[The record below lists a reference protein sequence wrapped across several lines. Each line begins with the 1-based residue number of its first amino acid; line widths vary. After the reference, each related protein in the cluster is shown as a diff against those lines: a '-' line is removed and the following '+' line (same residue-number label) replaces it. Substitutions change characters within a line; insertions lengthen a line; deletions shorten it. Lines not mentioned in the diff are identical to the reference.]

1 MAREPDNLVLS
12 LLREMRVSIEDV
24 RADVKD
30 VRERVGDLGEKMEIW
45 QGTIASAAGF
55 AVHANSRS
63 DKREKELAA
72 LKKRV
77 EKLEK
82 AR

>member
-1 MAREPDNLVLS
+1 MAKEPDNLVLS
-12 LLREMRVSIEDV
+12 LVREMRASIEGVHTDV
-24 RADVKD
+24 RGL
-30 VRERVGDLGEKMEIW
+30 RGRVDEIGEKMEVW

-55 AVHANSRS
+55 AVHANSRN
-63 DKREKELAA
+63 DKLEKEVAA

-77 EKLEK
+77 EKLEE

>member
-1 MAREPDNLVLS
+1 MAKEPESLVLP
-12 LLREMRVSIEDV
+12 LLREMRASIEDV
-24 RADVKD
+24 RSDVKHL
-30 VRERVGDLGEKMEIW
+30 RERVDDVSEKMEVW

-55 AVHANSRS
+55 AVHANSRN
-63 DKREKELAA
+63 DRLEKELAA